1 MMKVYLLTEEQKN
14 QLLGQKFDNISYFN
28 PVQDFNDN
36 WIISEIEVNE
46 TINQDLLWVKDLP
59 IIDFER
65 KILPDLI

>member
-1 MMKVYLLTEEQKN
+1 MKVYLLTEEQKN